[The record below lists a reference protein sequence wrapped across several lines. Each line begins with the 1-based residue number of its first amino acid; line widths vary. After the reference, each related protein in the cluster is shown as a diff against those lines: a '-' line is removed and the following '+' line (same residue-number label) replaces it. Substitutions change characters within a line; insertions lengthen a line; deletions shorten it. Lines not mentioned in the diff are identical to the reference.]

1 VQAAINSLKI
11 NKTPWNDS
19 ISAELL
25 EQVGYL
31 HTRMIH
37 WGGGGSGS
45 VVHVGCI
52 QTRRLVV
59 PPDQVLRCPWARH
72 LKTPQLLLTSWM
84 VPCMA

>member
-59 PPDQVLRCPWARH
+59 PPDQVLRFPWASSC
-72 LKTPQLLLTSWM
+72 SWRAGWQASISHD
-84 VPCMA
+84 CM